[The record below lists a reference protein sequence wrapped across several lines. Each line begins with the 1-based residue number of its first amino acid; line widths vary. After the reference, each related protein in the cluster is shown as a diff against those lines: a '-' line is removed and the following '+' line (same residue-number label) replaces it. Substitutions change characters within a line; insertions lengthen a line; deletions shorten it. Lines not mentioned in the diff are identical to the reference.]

1 MEGIKVHLDTCAF
14 AQLFVHRHLT
24 AVVAARKVDHVT
36 HRVEGGLLADH
47 QHRGGPGH
55 LGDGREI
62 LERVVG

>member
-1 MEGIKVHLDTCAF
+1 
-14 AQLFVHRHLT
+14 
-24 AVVAARKVDHVT
+24 VVAARKVDHVT